1 VAVDV
6 LDGHEVQRAEA
17 GSCAA
22 VETERMVFLLDQVG
36 IPSGNELQ
44 GVVGA
49 RRPGAAEPDLAEPA
63 APEEAN
69 QVVAVEY
76 LIRGEE
82 GLVCLHAEIELLHF
96 VTAGKVR

>member
-1 VAVDV
+1 
-6 LDGHEVQRAEA
+6 
-17 GSCAA
+17 
-22 VETERMVFLLDQVG
+22 MVFLLDQVG

-49 RRPGAAEPDLAEPA
+49 RRPGAAQPDLAKA
-63 APEEAN
+63 AASEEAD

-82 GLVCLHAEIELLHF
+82 GIVCLHAEIELLHF